1 LALPLSERRLLSSS
15 DGYSAERETI
25 VITYYEPHTLDH
37 RFRGVVDHGAELRS
51 HWNLLVSNAGGSDHP
66 GTASQAGPLI
76 YNLTSIIMPR
86 KLYTPKLSDD
96 VVRALY
102 REGLRRRQPMTVV
115 ADTLLRQSLGR
126 IANDPPLLRV
136 CEDPKPYSAKID
148 NPDAA

>member
-1 LALPLSERRLLSSS
+1 MSRTL
-15 DGYSAERETI
+15 YS
-25 VITYYEPHTLDH
+25 
-37 RFRGVVDHGAELRS
+37 
-51 HWNLLVSNAGGSDHP
+51 
-66 GTASQAGPLI
+66 
-76 YNLTSIIMPR
+76 
-86 KLYTPKLSDD
+86 PKLSDD

-136 CEDPKPYSAKID
+136 CEAPPPYGEIE